1 MALLFG
7 PSLAGGFCASAPL
20 AARTRAITATD
31 NVRIVTSFRRRLHSK
46 GSNVTPLQFRQAL
59 ETLAFTD
66 GSRLAMQLTSGQIIS
81 GHFQTMLTNGDMVWF
96 TEERDAEER

>member
-1 MALLFG
+1 M
-7 PSLAGGFCASAPL
+7 
-20 AARTRAITATD
+20 
-31 NVRIVTSFRRRLHSK
+31 
-46 GSNVTPLQFRQAL
+46 TPLQFRQAL

-96 TEERDAEER
+96 IEEREAEERQWLIDVAQVAAVAEPWRESAVPVGNDQPPTRPQGAAEVGDKNI